1 MALIACFGMAL
12 ERALQNTPTF
22 PLQTI
27 SADPVQHRG
36 HGGGGGL
43 NKAVIVR
50 LYLRLAWCSQQELEQ
65 AVP

>member
-1 MALIACFGMAL
+1 MALIACYGMVV

-27 SADPVQHRG
+27 SADCVQQRG
-36 HGGGGGL
+36 RRVGGGL

-50 LYLRLAWCSQQELEQ
+50 LYLWLAWRSQQELEQ
-65 AVP
+65 AVC